1 MSFATHRCCNTSI
14 YLKQYETSTDAVI
27 KKLGLEAVDLKE
39 FNCCGYPIK
48 NFDFKAQNLSS
59 ARNLSLAEKNGLDI
73 LTFCNCC
80 YGTMRHTNHLMKEDT
95 SLRNDL
101 NTILQK
107 EGLTYEG
114 KAQVRHLLDA
124 LYREI
129 GMDQIK
135 EGITRPFE
143 GLKIAI
149 HYGCHILRP
158 REFALFEE
166 PGTAAVFDQL
176 VEITGAEIVPWQ
188 TQQECCGSS
197 VWGIDDELAMDLAE
211 KKLADARQSGADYLC
226 VACSYCQL
234 QFDRIQRMLLEKRGE
249 NHKLPSILFTQLL
262 GLSLGID
269 SEALGIDRN
278 ELDMTG
284 ITNYLT

>member
-1 MSFATHRCCNTSI
+1 MSFALHRCCNTSI

-27 KKLGLEAVDLKE
+27 DKLGLEAVELKE

-48 NFDFKAQNLSS
+48 NFDFRAQNLAS

-80 YGTMRHTNHLMKEDT
+80 YGTMRHTDHLMKEDADLRNELNT
-95 SLRNDL
+95 SLA
-101 NTILQK
+101 K
-107 EGLTYEG
+107 EELRYEG
-114 KAQVRHLLDA
+114 KVEVKHLLDA
-124 LYREI
+124 LYRDI
-129 GMDQIK
+129 GIDQIK
-135 EGITRPFE
+135 GRIIKPFD

-158 REFALFEE
+158 KEFALFDE

-176 VEITGAEIVPWQ
+176 VEITGVEIVPWQ

-197 VWGIDDELAMDLAE
+197 VWGIDDDLAMDLSA
-211 KKLADARQSGADYLC
+211 KKLADAKQAGADYLC
-226 VACSYCQL
+226 VSCSYCQL
-234 QFDRIQRMLLEKRGE
+234 QFDRIQRMMLAQRGE
-249 NHKLPSILFTQLL
+249 SHKLPSILFTQLL

-269 SEALGIDRN
+269 SKALGIDQN

-284 ITNYLT
+284 IMNHLA